1 MENMLHDE
9 YYWEKLKHSSVFNEH
24 DLNGNYQ
31 LFDFH
36 RVQEQFD

>member
-9 YYWEKLKHSSVFNEH
+9 YYWEKLKHSSVFSEH

-36 RVQEQFD
+36 RV